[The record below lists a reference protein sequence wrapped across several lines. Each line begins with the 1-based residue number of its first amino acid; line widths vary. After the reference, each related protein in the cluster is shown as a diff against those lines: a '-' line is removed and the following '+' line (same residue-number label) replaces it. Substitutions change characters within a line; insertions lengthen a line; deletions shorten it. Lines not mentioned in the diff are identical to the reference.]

1 MTIKNLLKSK
11 IKMIV
16 ITSSFNGM
24 LFMRDKITKDEME
37 SKQEQLVVDLYNV
50 ISGLEPKQE
59 SEYI

>member
-1 MTIKNLLKSK
+1 
-11 IKMIV
+11 MIV

-59 SEYI
+59 SESI

>member
-1 MTIKNLLKSK
+1 MTIENLLKSK

-59 SEYI
+59 SESI